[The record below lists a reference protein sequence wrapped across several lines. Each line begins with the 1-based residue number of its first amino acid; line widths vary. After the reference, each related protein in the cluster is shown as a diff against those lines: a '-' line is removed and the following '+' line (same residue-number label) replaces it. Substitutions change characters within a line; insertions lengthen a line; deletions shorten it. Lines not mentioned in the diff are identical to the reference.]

1 MENCVHKIEEICIDN
16 SIFDDIADCTYV
28 CLCCG
33 DNPKRLP
40 SVLKNIKILKPTQN
54 VKLVYN
60 KGYKNCDCSV
70 SVSHDLVNIQTY
82 IFEDAIRNNYN
93 RILWLEDDFELPEKI
108 GKDHIRSISDF
119 IKQNNPDIYGL
130 GNFCFPRITS
140 LFSPHQKVLFNY
152 LVLAHAVFYNNNT
165 MRKLVKYYKE
175 HKNPVK
181 LGIDASITNIDNIE
195 IYRYYTPLVFQK
207 LPETENQKN
216 GWGKI
221 MGNFLPSTFITGW
234 PKLLNLH
241 KSLQPGYTILYII
254 PYILYLILLIVFVV
268 LIKYIYKKL
277 QK

>member
-1 MENCVHKIEEICIDN
+1 MENCVHKIEEIHITN
-16 SIFDDIADCTYV
+16 SIFDSIADCTYV

-33 DNPKRLP
+33 ENPKRLP
-40 SVLKNIKILKPTQN
+40 SVLKNINILKPSQK

-60 KGYKNCDCSV
+60 KGYKNCPCSV
-70 SVSHDLVNIQTY
+70 STNHDLANIQTY
-82 IFEDAIRNNYN
+82 IFEDAIRNNYS

-130 GNFCFPRITS
+130 GNFSLPKITS
-140 LFSPHQKVLFNY
+140 LFSPHQKVVSNF
-152 LVLAHAVFYNNNT
+152 LVLSHAVFYNNNT

-175 HKNPVK
+175 HKNPVEIA
-181 LGIDASITNIDNIE
+181 IDTSIKDVDNIE
-195 IYRYYTPLVFQK
+195 VYRYYIPLVYQT
-207 LPETENQKN
+207 LPATDNQKN
-216 GWGKI
+216 GWAKT
-221 MGNFLPSTFITGW
+221 MGNFLPSTIVTGW

-241 KSLQPGYTILYII
+241 KNLQPGYTILYIL
-254 PYILYLILLIVFVV
+254 PYILYLLLLILFVV

>member
-16 SIFDDIADCTYV
+16 SIFDSIADCTYV

-33 DNPKRLP
+33 ENPKRLP

-60 KGYKNCDCSV
+60 KGYKNCDCSL
-70 SVSHDLVNIQTY
+70 SVNHDLVNNQTY
-82 IFEDAIRNNYN
+82 IFEDAIRNNYS

-130 GNFCFPRITS
+130 GNFSLPKITS

-152 LVLAHAVFYNNNT
+152 LPMSHAVFYNNNA
-165 MRKLVKYYKE
+165 MRKIVKYYKG
-175 HKNPVK
+175 HKNPIE
-181 LGIDASITNIDNIE
+181 LGTDTSIMYINNIE
-195 IYRYYTPLVFQK
+195 VYRYYIPLVFQK
-207 LPETENQKN
+207 LPETENQKE
-216 GWGKI
+216 GWK
-221 MGNFLPSTFITGW
+221 NQKFIIPLNLASGI

-241 KSLQPGYTILYII
+241 KSLQPGYTILYIL
-254 PYILYLILLIVFVV
+254 PYILYLLLLILFVV

>member
-16 SIFDDIADCTYV
+16 SIFDSIADCTYV

-33 DNPKRLP
+33 ENPKRLP

-70 SVSHDLVNIQTY
+70 SVNHDLVNIQTY

-140 LFSPHQKVLFNY
+140 LFSPHQKVLFN
-152 LVLAHAVFYNNNT
+152 LMTFTHAVFYNNNA
-165 MRKLVKYYKE
+165 MIKLVKYYKE

-181 LGIDASITNIDNIE
+181 LGIDTSITNIDNIE

-207 LPETENQKN
+207 LPETENQKE
-216 GWGKI
+216 GWKNQI
-221 MGNFLPSTFITGW
+221 TFLPSKIITGW